1 MTTKRRKLAGAGMPV
16 FAPPPAIDHPL
27 NIVEFRAWRVKE
39 PVSNRRYTVVR
50 LKSQGGTSGYGEGAP
65 ALGPEIAAARAA
77 AIGRRAT
84 ESELIRALLDRTP
97 ALEAAVNGAML
108 DLVSRAKNIP
118 IYQYLGGPVRYKAR
132 LLAHLDGKEATEV
145 APSLER
151 AQRQGF
157 QAFTMAAPQR
167 DATIPLRAYIDLVRK
182 HVTDMQA
189 MAQQRSGAAAEW
201 VIDGAGAMTPGD
213 AASVAVALEPVHPI
227 WFDEPT
233 GVITQDGLAKI
244 VEESVMPI
252 GLGRKITDI
261 VGFQSLLAS
270 GSVNVVRPSLGLNSL
285 TKIKRIAAIAETHY
299 VAIAPFHD
307 GGPIGSMAGIH
318 LNAAIINA
326 YAMQIP
332 VPASD
337 RDAAMRAEI
346 TSGLKETGDKG
357 FAALMNRPGLG
368 FDVNEQALD
377 AYSEERI

>member
-1 MTTKRRKLAGAGMPV
+1 MTTKRRKLPGAGMAV
-16 FAPPPAIDHPL
+16 FAPPAATDHPL
-27 NIVEFRAWRVKE
+27 NIVDFRAWRVKE

-50 LKSQGGTSGYGEGAP
+50 LKSQGGTSGYGEGGPAP
-65 ALGPEIAAARAA
+65 GPEIAAARAA

-84 ESELIRALLDRTP
+84 ESELIRASLERMP

-108 DLVSRAKNIP
+108 DLVCRVKNVP

-132 LLAHLDGKEATEV
+132 VLAHLEGKNATEA

-151 AQRQGF
+151 AQRQAF
-157 QAFTMAAPQR
+157 QAFTIAAPKR
-167 DATIPLRAYIDLVRK
+167 DAMIPLRSYIDLVRK
-182 HVTDMQA
+182 HVADMQA
-189 MAQQRSGAAAEW
+189 MAGAAAEW
-201 VIDGAGAMTPGD
+201 VIDGAGAMPPGD

-233 GVITQDGLAKI
+233 SVITQDALAKI
-244 VEESVMPI
+244 VEESVMPV
-252 GLGRKITDI
+252 GLGRRITDI
-261 VGFQSLLAS
+261 AGFQSLLAS
-270 GSVNVVRPSLGLNSL
+270 GSVNIVRPSLGLNSL

-307 GGPIGSMAGIH
+307 GGPIGSMAGVH
-318 LNAAIINA
+318 LNAALINA

-332 VPASD
+332 VPAAD

-346 TSGLKETGDKG
+346 TSGLKEAGDKG

-377 AYSEERI
+377 TYCEERI